1 MAGRRGGGIGKP
13 RQRLKH
19 RHREEWL
26 LDLLCPEASPLALCL
41 SAQSKSS
48 SAEVLLDQQLPR
60 LLALEPESSSP
71 LPPKCNNARVIKRKD
86 PRQEALG
93 NTIRKEY
100 ESTYKTVLAVYL
112 TTSEHPARRNTVI
125 SFPYSA
131 LPLLFLFNS
140 LVTIAMQE
148 KSHQHCLNYS
158 VWLLLSRSLVQPSLI
173 LHKALSPSWVPTTT
187 PNAPLASAP
196 QHNLIVMQDHS

>member
-1 MAGRRGGGIGKP
+1 M
-13 RQRLKH
+13 
-19 RHREEWL
+19 
-26 LDLLCPEASPLALCL
+26 
-41 SAQSKSS
+41 
-48 SAEVLLDQQLPR
+48 
-60 LLALEPESSSP
+60 
-71 LPPKCNNARVIKRKD
+71 IKRKN

-158 VWLLLSRSLVQPSLI
+158 VWSLLSRSLAPPSLI

-196 QHNLIVMQDHS
+196 QHNLIVMQDHSWNTAVSSILRLNCFHSPGHSLNPSLNWRRACEMKL